1 MRAYT
6 KDRIRQIAERAIA
19 DGTTAGL
26 NILVKKDGEEL
37 FYGEYGY
44 ANVERKETIRRDTI
58 FRLYSMSKPITAV
71 AAMILMEQGS
81 LDLAQQVKE
90 ILPGFDR
97 LTVEKN
103 GKITAAERP
112 MTVLN
117 LLNMTSGF
125 TYGDD
130 VTAGGRETCAYLA
143 ECEQRMFT
151 EQAVTTLEFAE
162 HMGHIPLA
170 FEPDS
175 SWCYSLSADILGA
188 VIEAASGMRFGE
200 FLEQEIFRPLGMK
213 DTAFWVPEEK
223 QIRLASAYEQRSD
236 GIVRSSSHNCGQDA
250 KPKMRLYTGNY
261 LVISNQMK
269 MPPAFESGGA
279 GLVSTIDD
287 YARLAQMLL
296 NGGELD
302 GVRIL
307 KPQTVK
313 FLCSGDLTPPQK
325 IKMREWEGLTGFTYN
340 HLLRR
345 MIEPGMAGGLAQMDE
360 YGWDGWL
367 GCYFANF
374 PKENVSMLLMQQRKD
389 SGTIPMTRKIRNVI
403 LTDEELF
410 PIS

>member
-1 MRAYT
+1 MKEYT
-6 KDRIRQIAERAIA
+6 KERIRQIAEEAIA

-26 NILVKKDGEEL
+26 NILIRKNGEEL

-44 ANVERKETIRRDTI
+44 ANIEQKEKIRRDTI

-71 AAMILMEQGS
+71 AAMILMEQGK
-81 LDLAQQVKE
+81 LDLGQQVKE
-90 ILPGFDR
+90 ILPGYDK

-103 GKITAAERP
+103 GKIAAAERP

-130 VTAGGRETCAYLA
+130 ITAGGRETCAYLA
-143 ECEQRMFT
+143 DCEKKMFT
-151 EQAVTTLEFAE
+151 EEAVTTLEFAE
-162 HMGHIPLA
+162 HMGSIPLA

-175 SWCYSLSADILGA
+175 SWFYGLSADVLGA
-188 VIEAASGMRFGE
+188 VIEKVSGMCFGD
-200 FLEQEIFRPLGMK
+200 FLEQAVFAPLGMK

-223 QIRLASAYEQRSD
+223 QSRLASAYEQVYD
-236 GIVRSSSHNCGQDA
+236 GIARSGAEKNGQDN
-250 KPKMRLYTGNY
+250 KQMILYTGNN
-261 LVISNQMK
+261 LVVSNQMK
-269 MPPAFESGGA
+269 TRPAFESGGA

-287 YARLAQMLL
+287 YARFAQMLL
-296 NGGELD
+296 NEGELD

-307 KPQTVK
+307 SQQTVR
-313 FLCSGDLTPPQK
+313 FLRTGDLTPAQK
-325 IKMREWEGLTGFTYN
+325 VKFREWEGLVGFTYN

-345 MIEPGMAGGLAQMDE
+345 MIDPGMAVGLAKMDE

-374 PKENVSMLLMQQRKD
+374 PNEQTSIVLMQQKKD

-403 LTDEELF
+403 LSDEEVF
-410 PIS
+410 S